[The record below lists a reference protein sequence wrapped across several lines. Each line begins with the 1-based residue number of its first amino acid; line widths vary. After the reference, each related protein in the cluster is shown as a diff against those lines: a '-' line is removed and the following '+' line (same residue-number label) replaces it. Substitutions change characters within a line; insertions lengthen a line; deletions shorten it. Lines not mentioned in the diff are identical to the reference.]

1 MPKIKIV
8 WTNAQSRDGYDDA
21 IKLIASSG
29 DWQEVTDEELA
40 FLRKNIYTLQS
51 LRPVH
56 TWVDR
61 VFIIEEESTPM
72 PELIQRLKDRLADL
86 EKQRAADRKS
96 TRLNSSHSQIS
107 YAGFFFKKNTWMRK
121 QTACSDFPI
130 GYENTLRDSTSP

>member
-8 WTNAQSRDGYDDA
+8 WANAQSRDEYDDA
-21 IKLIASSG
+21 IKLLASSG
-29 DWQEVTDEELA
+29 DWQEVTDEELT

-61 VFIIEEESTPM
+61 VFIVEQESTPM

-86 EKQRAADRKS
+86 EKQRAADEAR
-96 TRLNSSHSQIS
+96 Q
-107 YAGFFFKKNTWMRK
+107 KKAAKERAKKAKENKRK
-121 QTACSDFPI
+121 QF
-130 GYENTLRDSTSP
+130 EKLKKEFEK